1 MSVVDYN
8 DIESLKYALR
18 GIDTVIST
26 VTGRSQI
33 ELIKAAVSIRVRR
46 FVPAEFEGLPQL
58 RAANDPLDR
67 GRTLARQYLQHYAQ
81 FIQSTTFVCGILYER
96 FQPGGLQHTRI
107 GLTSGLS
114 GEGDYIMN
122 CRTMHA
128 KVPAYDADENMTVT
142 ICMTAAQDVA
152 RFVTKAIDLPQW
164 PAELR
169 MTGQRLLVKDLVELV
184 QRLKGALRSRH
195 NSDNIQLA
203 NIFNRTTLQSNHVRH
218 SGITSTRTSSCKR
231 ATGPRPHTPTSRFA
245 CNSGRPLRFLAAEHE
260 SGIPRHPTDALSRLV
275 HSEMESPTVKDCW
288 RVGGLH
294 GLLRNK

>member
-1 MSVVDYN
+1 MRIALAGTGGLARLIAHYINEETAHHVVFLSRTVRLHTYRGHAPSRCQQSVLVSGWLTMLQEQTQLSEGGYQVSVVDYS
-8 DIESLKYALR
+8 DLESLKYALR

-26 VTGRSQI
+26 VTGRAQI

-67 GRTLARQYLQHYAQ
+67 GRTVARQYLQHYAQ
-81 FIQSTTFVCGILYER
+81 FIQSTTFVCGIFYER

-122 CRTMHA
+122 CRHMHA
-128 KVPAYDADENMTVT
+128 KVPAYDAQENMTVT

-152 RFVTKAIDLPQW
+152 RFVTKALDMPQW

-169 MTGQRLLVKDLVELV
+169 MTGQRVLVRDLVETV
-184 QRLKGALRSRH
+184 QRLKGT
-195 NSDNIQLA
+195 
-203 NIFNRTTLQSNHVRH
+203 F
-218 SGITSTRTSSCKR
+218 
-231 ATGPRPHTPTSRFA
+231 
-245 CNSGRPLRFLAAEHE
+245 EHE
-260 SGIPRHPTDALSRLV
+260 SID
-275 HSEMESPTVKDCW
+275 
-288 RVGGLH
+288 
-294 GLLRNK
+294 